1 MSEKIKNYLG
11 LSLIAASLAF
21 AFAAVGFV
29 VTRPDY
35 SERTFSVDAEG
46 EVVSIPDIG
55 KFSFSILTEGS
66 KDAADAQLKNTEAS
80 NKVIEYLKAEG
91 VAKEDIKSTGYYV
104 NPRYQYYDC
113 GPVYYREPTAYYDD
127 TAEMVSPSPCPPPD
141 IVGYTIEHTVS
152 VKVRDLEKAGTLVGG
167 AVERGAN
174 TVSELTFE
182 VDDPAQAKQDAIEE
196 ATTKARAKA
205 EAIAKAG
212 GFRIGKLVS
221 ISTSDGLYP
230 VAYADYGYDGKG
242 GTAETSS
249 VSPVVEPGSQN
260 IAVTVY
266 LTYEIR

>member
-21 AFAAVGFV
+21 AFAAVGFI

-46 EVVSIPDIG
+46 EIVSIPDIG
-55 KFSFSILTEGS
+55 KFTFSVLTERDG
-66 KDAADAQLKNTEAS
+66 DAADAQIKNTEDS
-80 NKVIEYLKAEG
+80 NKVVEYLKAQG
-91 VAKEDIKSTGYYV
+91 VAKEDIKSTGYYI

-113 GPVYYREPTAYYDD
+113 RPIYFSETSEA
-127 TAEMVSPSPCPPPD
+127 CPPAD
-141 IVGYTIEHTVS
+141 IVGYTIEHTLS
-152 VKVRDLEKAGTLVGG
+152 VKVRDLEKAGSLVGG
-167 AVERGAN
+167 VVENGAN

-182 VDDPAQAKQDAIEE
+182 VDDPTQAKQDAIEE

-205 EAIAKAG
+205 EAIAEAG

-221 ISTSDGLYP
+221 ISTSDASYP
-230 VAYADYGYDGKG
+230 MPYADYAYAGKG
-242 GTAETSS
+242 GGAETTS
-249 VSPVVEPGSQN
+249 VSPAVEPGSQS
-260 IAVTVY
+260 ITVMVY